1 MIILGFESSCDDT
14 CVAIFSTSLG
24 LISNVIHT
32 QKDTHIDYG
41 GIVPELA
48 SRDHLS
54 HIVRLTKKAMS
65 DVDLDFSDINAI
77 AYTAGPGLLG
87 SLLVGSSFAK
97 SIAWS
102 LSIPSIPINH
112 LEGHLLSPLIT
123 NQDLEFPFISLLV
136 SGGNTMIVLVKSFCN
151 YCVIGDT
158 LDDAAG
164 EAFDKIAKLIGLT
177 PCNGSELSRLADD
190 GDGSYFDLPRPMI
203 KTNDFNFS
211 FSGLKT
217 SVMLRIK
224 KLKSND
230 NFNYSTKANIA
241 ASVQDAITD
250 ILVHKVILAVKKTG
264 VTNVTISGG
273 VSANKVLRSK
283 LIYALSNLGGNV
295 YLPSIELC
303 TDNAAMIAF
312 TAAYKIK
319 FGLVDFTNISDYNQV
334 RSRWSIEDI
343 NK

>member
-14 CVAIFSTSLG
+14 CVAVFSTSLG

-41 GIVPELA
+41 GVVPELA

-54 HIVRLTKKAMS
+54 HIVRLTKEAMLA
-65 DVDLDFSDINAI
+65 VDLDFQDINAV

-87 SLLVGSSFAK
+87 SLIVGSSFAK
-97 SIAWS
+97 SVAWS
-102 LSIPSIPINH
+102 LNIPSIPINH

-123 NQDLEFPFISLLV
+123 NKNLEFPFICLLV
-136 SGGNTMIVLVKSFCN
+136 SGGNTMIILVKSFCN
-151 YCVIGDT
+151 YFVLGDT

-164 EAFDKIAKLIGLT
+164 EAFDKIAKLIGLS
-177 PCNGSELSRLADD
+177 PCNGLELSKLADN
-190 GDGSYFDLPRPMI
+190 GDSSYFDFPRPML

-217 SVMLRIK
+217 SVMLKIK

-230 NFNYSTKANIA
+230 SFDYSTKANIA

-264 VTNVTISGG
+264 IINVAIAGG
-273 VSANKVLRSK
+273 VSANKSLRSK
-283 LIYALSNLGGNV
+283 LTCALNSIGGNV

-319 FGLVDFTNISDYNQV
+319 LGLVDFTNIYDYQQV

-343 NK
+343 SK

>member
-14 CVAIFSTSLG
+14 CVAVFSTNLG
-24 LISNVIHT
+24 LVSNIVHT
-32 QKDTHIDYG
+32 QKNTHIEYG

-54 HIVRLTKKAMS
+54 YIVQLTKKAMS
-65 DVDLDFSDINAI
+65 DIDLDFCDINAV

-102 LSIPSIPINH
+102 LSKPSIPINH

-123 NQDLEFPFISLLV
+123 NQDLKFPFICLLV
-136 SGGNTMIVLVKSFCN
+136 SGGNTMIVLVKDFCD
-151 YCVIGDT
+151 YYVLGDT

-177 PCNGSELSRLADD
+177 PCTGLELSKLADD
-190 GDGSYFDLPRPMI
+190 GDSSCFDFPRPMLR
-203 KTNDFNFS
+203 TNDLNFS

-217 SVMLRIK
+217 SVMLKIK
-224 KLKSND
+224 KLKSNG
-230 NFNYSTKANIA
+230 NFDYSTKANIA

-264 VTNVTISGG
+264 INNVAISGG
-273 VSANKVLRSK
+273 VSANKILRNK
-283 LIYALSNLGGNV
+283 LIFALNPLGGNV
-295 YLPSIELC
+295 YLPDIELC

-312 TAAYKIK
+312 AASYRIK
-319 FGLVDFTNISDYNQV
+319 SGLVDFTNIADLNHV
-334 RSRWSIEDI
+334 ISRWGIEDI
-343 NK
+343 NR

>member
-14 CVAIFSTSLG
+14 CVAVFSTSLG
-24 LISNVIHT
+24 LISNIIHT
-32 QKDTHIDYG
+32 QKETHADYG
-41 GIVPELA
+41 GVVPELA

-54 HIVRLTKKAMS
+54 HIVRLTRKAMS
-65 DVDLDFSDINAI
+65 NVDLDFNDIDAV

-102 LSIPSIPINH
+102 LGIPSIPINH

-136 SGGNTMIVLVKSFCN
+136 SGGNTMIVLVKNFCD
-151 YCVIGDT
+151 YHVLGDT

-164 EAFDKIAKLIGLT
+164 EAFDKIAKLIGLN
-177 PCNGSELSRLADD
+177 PCNGLELSRLADD
-190 GDGSYFDLPRPMI
+190 GDSSYFDFPRPML
-203 KTNDFNFS
+203 KTSDFNFS

-217 SVMLRIK
+217 SVMLKIK
-224 KLKSND
+224 KLKLNN
-230 NFNYSTKANIA
+230 NFDYYTKANIA
-241 ASVQDAITD
+241 ASVEDAITD
-250 ILVHKVILAVKKTG
+250 ILVHKVILAAKKTH
-264 VTNVTISGG
+264 VTNIAISGG
-273 VSANKVLRSK
+273 VSANKTLRSK
-283 LIYALSNLGGNV
+283 LTCALNSLGGNI

-312 TAAYKIK
+312 TAAHKIK
-319 FGLVDFTNISDYNQV
+319 LGLVDFTDISDYQQV
-334 RSRWSIEDI
+334 QSRWNIEDI
-343 NK
+343 YK